1 MDKLFYELMQVAI
14 GQQNC
19 LSRGPEP
26 EEWLVLYQK
35 ALKQHVVGICYRGVE
50 KLFEFGLR
58 APQEVSLDWMA
69 GAEDIRSANVLT
81 DKRAAVLQ
89 QKLTERKIYNTLL
102 LGQGVAHYYG
112 AELKDLR
119 QPSGID
125 VYVDCGHQKAVKFV
139 QQTGRQDIRQNH
151 HQVWIDAWEDTP
163 ASLLTQVVH
172 TKSLWKNEVTQRWFR
187 QNREQLYREERGFVL
202 PTSSMHVV
210 VVLLSLYEQT
220 LYGHVD
226 MRQLMDCFFILK
238 KVQGRPVT
246 FKGEQSVEGA
256 VKSLGISRFARG
268 VMWVMQEVFAVD
280 AAQLPL
286 KPLEKEGRLLLQQ
299 VMDGRRVWP
308 LVKCYPIQMMWNL
321 L

>member
-1 MDKLFYELMQVAI
+1 
-14 GQQNC
+14 
-19 LSRGPEP
+19 
-26 EEWLVLYQK
+26 
-35 ALKQHVVGICYRGVE
+35 
-50 KLFEFGLR
+50 
-58 APQEVSLDWMA
+58 
-69 GAEDIRSANVLT
+69 
-81 DKRAAVLQ
+81 
-89 QKLTERKIYNTLL
+89 
-102 LGQGVAHYYG
+102 
-112 AELKDLR
+112 
-119 QPSGID
+119 
-125 VYVDCGHQKAVKFV
+125 
-139 QQTGRQDIRQNH
+139 
-151 HQVWIDAWEDTP
+151 
-163 ASLLTQVVH
+163 VVH
-172 TKSLWKNEVTQRWFR
+172 PKSLWKNEVTQRWFR